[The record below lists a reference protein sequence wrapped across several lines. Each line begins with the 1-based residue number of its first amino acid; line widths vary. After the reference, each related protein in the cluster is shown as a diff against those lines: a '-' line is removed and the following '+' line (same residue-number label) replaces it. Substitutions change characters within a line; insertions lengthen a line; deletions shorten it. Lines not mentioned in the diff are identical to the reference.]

1 MKSQKIYLLLSSLL
15 ITVMSYA
22 QTTRYVR
29 PSAMGDGSGS
39 SWQNASDDLQAMIN
53 ASTSGDK
60 IYVAVGTYVPNRKA
74 NDIQTITENNADN
87 SFVLKSG
94 VALYGGFDPDNGNT
108 ILSSRRGMP
117 GSETA
122 TILSGDMDG
131 DNNGNARHVVIIAGG
146 SGYILD
152 GFIIQQ
158 SNASSPPD
166 NNISVNGHTI
176 SKNSGGG
183 IYITNTTGS
192 TFISNCWIRGNRS
205 NMGAGVYTNVSVTF
219 TNCIFSGNYTT
230 TNNGSPS
237 YGAGLYN
244 AGNSGSGGWIGTTL
258 INCTFSGNKAGASS
272 NARGGAIY
280 NSGDIIIN
288 NSIIYGN
295 SSAGNQNG
303 IHNNGGNVQTYKS
316 LIGDSSQTT
325 TTENTIN
332 GNPGFLNAPSA
343 DNAPF
348 IIGDYKLNA
357 NSAAVNVGNNLW
369 ISSMSID
376 IQGLNRLNGIVDLG
390 AHEREA
396 SYLNYTRYVK
406 PSATGLGDGSSW
418 ANASGDLQEM
428 INNSISGDMIFVAG
442 GTYKPNRKANALF
455 TITPN
460 NRDNAFVLKNDVK
473 IYGNFTGTES
483 SLAQR
488 NLSNTAN
495 KSILSG
501 DFNGNDAV
509 SGSGSSLA
517 ISNNGENAYHVV
529 IASGASSEN
538 PIASGTI
545 LDGFTIK
552 GGNANSYTNTITVN
566 GKTVDRGQGG
576 GLNVANGSYSFPT
589 IANCIFTENYGGQGG
604 AVSIMGMYLTSGTT
618 FTNCVFSKN
627 LANAY
632 GGAFFLYR
640 SVKLTNCTVWGNRA
654 SQGGGAFVNLPIV
667 ENFTIQNSIV
677 YGNNSGIHIDRGTTA
692 VTYSL
697 VQGQSSTANGNI
709 NGSTNPL
716 FTNASGGDFRL
727 QMTSP
732 VINKGNNSYVSN
744 ITADISGNPRI
755 QLGTVDLGAYESEKY
770 GTIWTTSNNWLNN
783 VEPDIEKDVFIEG
796 DLHVGTDYFGF
807 SAKSLT
813 VEETG
818 SITIEAENIV
828 TIKEAIINK
837 AQSTDFVLENDGIV
851 LQTDEAENQGDITVF
866 RNSNPMKRL
875 DYTLWSSPVAG
886 MLLKDFSQVSPSGGY
901 GTLWNRVYI
910 LGETAWE
917 QIWDSYVEV
926 ESSTST
932 FAQAKG
938 YLYRSRNDYHP
949 TETQIFEGEF
959 IGIPHNGTITASTP
973 YVFNAV
979 GNPYPSPMSADDFIM
994 SNPGVNALY
1003 FWTNVNAPVDGS
1015 YTLNNWAYYTL
1026 MGGTGVRINGE
1037 GEQFYIPD
1045 GTIQTGQGFLVG
1057 TSGSVPQVTF
1067 NNSMR
1072 VVENGAFFRQMS
1084 SEKHRFWLNLSN
1096 EEALLNQILIGYVE
1110 NATQGFDSGIDAE
1123 MFGYNGDAIY
1133 SLVENSEEDYV
1144 IQGRTLPFT
1153 ANDVVP
1159 LGLRVLN
1166 PGSYS
1171 ISLNDFDGVFE
1182 DENQAIYLKDNLH
1195 QLYHNLKGGAYTFLS
1210 ENGTFENRFEIVY
1223 QEMMSTENPITQNAN
1238 WVIYPYDKGFKI
1250 QTDGF
1255 EMKQVIVYDL
1265 LGREIYTAKAEGNT
1279 HQIPSL
1285 GADSVYIVKVVTTED
1300 EMLSKK
1306 VR

>member
-1 MKSQKIYLLLSSLL
+1 
-15 ITVMSYA
+15 
-22 QTTRYVR
+22 
-29 PSAMGDGSGS
+29 
-39 SWQNASDDLQAMIN
+39 
-53 ASTSGDK
+53 
-60 IYVAVGTYVPNRKA
+60 
-74 NDIQTITENNADN
+74 
-87 SFVLKSG
+87 
-94 VALYGGFDPDNGNT
+94 
-108 ILSSRRGMP
+108 
-117 GSETA
+117 
-122 TILSGDMDG
+122 
-131 DNNGNARHVVIIAGG
+131 
-146 SGYILD
+146 
-152 GFIIQQ
+152 
-158 SNASSPPD
+158 
-166 NNISVNGHTI
+166 
-176 SKNSGGG
+176 
-183 IYITNTTGS
+183 
-192 TFISNCWIRGNRS
+192 
-205 NMGAGVYTNVSVTF
+205 
-219 TNCIFSGNYTT
+219 
-230 TNNGSPS
+230 
-237 YGAGLYN
+237 
-244 AGNSGSGGWIGTTL
+244 
-258 INCTFSGNKAGASS
+258 
-272 NARGGAIY
+272 
-280 NSGDIIIN
+280 
-288 NSIIYGN
+288 
-295 SSAGNQNG
+295 
-303 IHNNGGNVQTYKS
+303 
-316 LIGDSSQTT
+316 
-325 TTENTIN
+325 
-332 GNPGFLNAPSA
+332 
-343 DNAPF
+343 
-348 IIGDYKLNA
+348 
-357 NSAAVNVGNNLW
+357 
-369 ISSMSID
+369 
-376 IQGLNRLNGIVDLG
+376 
-390 AHEREA
+390 
-396 SYLNYTRYVK
+396 
-406 PSATGLGDGSSW
+406 
-418 ANASGDLQEM
+418 
-428 INNSISGDMIFVAG
+428 
-442 GTYKPNRKANALF
+442 
-455 TITPN
+455 
-460 NRDNAFVLKNDVK
+460 
-473 IYGNFTGTES
+473 
-483 SLAQR
+483 
-488 NLSNTAN
+488 
-495 KSILSG
+495 
-501 DFNGNDAV
+501 
-509 SGSGSSLA
+509 
-517 ISNNGENAYHVV
+517 
-529 IASGASSEN
+529 
-538 PIASGTI
+538 
-545 LDGFTIK
+545 
-552 GGNANSYTNTITVN
+552 
-566 GKTVDRGQGG
+566 
-576 GLNVANGSYSFPT
+576 
-589 IANCIFTENYGGQGG
+589 
-604 AVSIMGMYLTSGTT
+604 
-618 FTNCVFSKN
+618 
-627 LANAY
+627 
-632 GGAFFLYR
+632 
-640 SVKLTNCTVWGNRA
+640 
-654 SQGGGAFVNLPIV
+654 
-667 ENFTIQNSIV
+667 
-677 YGNNSGIHIDRGTTA
+677 
-692 VTYSL
+692 L